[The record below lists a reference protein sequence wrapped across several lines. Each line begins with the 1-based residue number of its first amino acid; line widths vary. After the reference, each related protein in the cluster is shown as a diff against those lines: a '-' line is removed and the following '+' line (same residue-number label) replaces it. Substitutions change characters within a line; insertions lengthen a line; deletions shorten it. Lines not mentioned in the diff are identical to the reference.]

1 MGKLLSTIQVDA
13 FRRDGFLVVPDL
25 VSADDCVAL
34 RERAMQLAEEHV
46 PSPEQATVFTADGK
60 PQHTSDDY
68 FLTSGE
74 KIRCFFEKD
83 AFDESG
89 RLRSQPHLS
98 LNKLGHAMH
107 DLDPVF
113 DSFSRTPQLAAVAS
127 DIGMRD
133 PLLLQSMYIF
143 KQAHIGGEVTC
154 HTDHTYLWTEPRS
167 VVGFW
172 FAIDDATREN
182 GCMWAVPGG
191 HRLPVRTRSRL
202 NESRTA
208 TVTTCST
215 PSRIRSTIS
224 CASKPS
230 AARLCC
236 STVPCRTCR
245 RPTPATNRGTRTPS
259 TRSTAR
265 QTISTTTGCSVPRSP
280 CADSPATRPTMAT
293 LRFSFGT
300 MGSGKSTL
308 ALQIH
313 HNLSSR
319 GLRGLLITKLDRDG
333 AQVTSRL
340 GVSSPAVDI
349 GAAPSLVALARQHMP
364 LDFLVCDEV
373 QFYSVEQ
380 CDELATIVDD
390 FGIDVY
396 SFGLITDFRGLL
408 FDGTKRM
415 LEIADQRTE
424 MQVEARCWCGAR
436 ARTTHDS

>member
-1 MGKLLSTIQVDA
+1 MGKFLSAIQVEA
-13 FRRDGFLVVPDL
+13 FRRDGFLVVPDF

-113 DSFSRTPQLAAVAS
+113 DSFSRTTQLAAVAS
-127 DIGMRD
+127 DIDMRD

-208 TVTTCST
+208 TVTDVLDPEPYPLDDLVCLEAKRGTLVLLDGAV
-215 PSRIRSTIS
+215 PHL
-224 CASKPS
+224 S
-230 AARLCC
+230 AANTSDKPRHAYTIHAIDGAANYLDDNWLQ
-236 STVPCRTCR
+236 
-245 RPTPATNRGTRTPS
+245 RPTLP
-259 TRSTAR
+259 
-265 QTISTTTGCSVPRSP
+265 
-280 CADSPATRPTMAT
+280 
-293 LRFSFGT
+293 
-300 MGSGKSTL
+300 
-308 ALQIH
+308 
-313 HNLSSR
+313 
-319 GLRGLLITKLDRDG
+319 LRGF
-333 AQVTSRL
+333 SRN
-340 GVSSPAVDI
+340 
-349 GAAPSLVALARQHMP
+349 
-364 LDFLVCDEV
+364 
-373 QFYSVEQ
+373 
-380 CDELATIVDD
+380 
-390 FGIDVY
+390 
-396 SFGLITDFRGLL
+396 
-408 FDGTKRM
+408 
-415 LEIADQRTE
+415 
-424 MQVEARCWCGAR
+424 
-436 ARTTHDS
+436 

>member
-1 MGKLLSTIQVDA
+1 MGKFLSASQIDA
-13 FRRDGFLVVPDL
+13 FRRDGFLVVPDF

-113 DSFSRTPQLAAVAS
+113 DSFSRTPQLAGVAS

-208 TVTTCST
+208 TVTDVLDPEPYPLDDLVCLEAKRGTLVLLDGAV
-215 PSRIRSTIS
+215 PHL
-224 CASKPS
+224 S
-230 AARLCC
+230 AANTSDKPRHAYTIHAIDGAANYLDDNWLQ
-236 STVPCRTCR
+236 
-245 RPTPATNRGTRTPS
+245 RPTLP
-259 TRSTAR
+259 
-265 QTISTTTGCSVPRSP
+265 
-280 CADSPATRPTMAT
+280 
-293 LRFSFGT
+293 
-300 MGSGKSTL
+300 
-308 ALQIH
+308 
-313 HNLSSR
+313 
-319 GLRGLLITKLDRDG
+319 LRGF
-333 AQVTSRL
+333 SRN
-340 GVSSPAVDI
+340 
-349 GAAPSLVALARQHMP
+349 
-364 LDFLVCDEV
+364 
-373 QFYSVEQ
+373 
-380 CDELATIVDD
+380 
-390 FGIDVY
+390 
-396 SFGLITDFRGLL
+396 
-408 FDGTKRM
+408 
-415 LEIADQRTE
+415 
-424 MQVEARCWCGAR
+424 
-436 ARTTHDS
+436 

>member
-1 MGKLLSTIQVDA
+1 MGKFLSAIQVDA
-13 FRRDGFLVVPDL
+13 FRRDGFLVVPDF

-34 RERAMQLAEEHV
+34 RERAMRLAEEHV

-208 TVTTCST
+208 TVTDVLDPEPYPLDDLVCLEAKRGTLVLLDGAV
-215 PSRIRSTIS
+215 PHL
-224 CASKPS
+224 S
-230 AARLCC
+230 AANTSDKPRHAYTIHAIDGAANYLDDNWLQ
-236 STVPCRTCR
+236 
-245 RPTPATNRGTRTPS
+245 RPTLP
-259 TRSTAR
+259 
-265 QTISTTTGCSVPRSP
+265 
-280 CADSPATRPTMAT
+280 
-293 LRFSFGT
+293 
-300 MGSGKSTL
+300 
-308 ALQIH
+308 
-313 HNLSSR
+313 
-319 GLRGLLITKLDRDG
+319 LRGF
-333 AQVTSRL
+333 SRN
-340 GVSSPAVDI
+340 
-349 GAAPSLVALARQHMP
+349 
-364 LDFLVCDEV
+364 
-373 QFYSVEQ
+373 
-380 CDELATIVDD
+380 
-390 FGIDVY
+390 
-396 SFGLITDFRGLL
+396 
-408 FDGTKRM
+408 
-415 LEIADQRTE
+415 
-424 MQVEARCWCGAR
+424 
-436 ARTTHDS
+436 